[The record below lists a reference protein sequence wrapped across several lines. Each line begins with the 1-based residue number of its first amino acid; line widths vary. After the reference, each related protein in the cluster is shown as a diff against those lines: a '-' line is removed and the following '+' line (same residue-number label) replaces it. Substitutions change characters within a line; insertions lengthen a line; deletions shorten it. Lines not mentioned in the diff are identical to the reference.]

1 MIEMIKITK
10 HKNGVGIIPVDH
22 ERSQIEDAREA
33 VLVTFKPIDDWDRK
47 NGSSG
52 FYHPVHH
59 ILDALKPILL
69 EMDEAYVAANTPPAP
84 DPDVELTEEVKE

>member
-69 EMDEAYVAANTPPAP
+69 EMDAAYVAENTPKA
-84 DPDVELTEEVKE
+84 DETKGEEVQE